1 MMIKIFED
9 IFINPE
15 NSAVQ
20 KIAIFST
27 KKKKKTKGYV
37 YTW

>member
-27 KKKKKTKGYV
+27 KKKKTKGYV